1 MHELE
6 LLNNDDKNIIVLKAS
21 LGEMI
26 SDIEHEIN
34 NPLAIIS
41 GRSNILKKYLD
52 YLPSEQQTTFNK
64 EINSIKN
71 SANRIHNIVH
81 RVNIISNFNK
91 VPGLSNFKAD
101 EGIRD
106 LLELC
111 KYRIEKFQIQL
122 SVSEISPSIIHLNYN
137 TFQILLFN
145 SLLYFI
151 EYLKDLK
158 TSKQINLNTKNEG
171 NNYIINLSA
180 EHSENVALDEKTVF
194 FHKTICSIAKANSIE
209 FSINNSANSTLIQL
223 IIKNN

>member
-6 LLNNDDKNIIVLKAS
+6 LLNNDDKNTIVLKAS

-52 YLPSEQQTTFNK
+52 YLPIEQQSTFNK
-64 EINSIKN
+64 EISSIKN

-81 RVNIISNFNK
+81 RVNTISNYNK
-91 VPGLSNFKAD
+91 VPGPSKFKAD

-111 KYRIEKFQIQL
+111 KYRIEKYQIQL
-122 SVSEISPSIIHLNYN
+122 SVSEISPVTIHMNYN
-137 TFQILLFN
+137 TFQIILFN
-145 SLLYFI
+145 CLLYFI
-151 EYLKDLK
+151 EYLKELK
-158 TSKQINLNTKNEG
+158 TAKQINLSTKNEG
-171 NNYIINLSA
+171 NDYIINISA
-180 EHSENVALDEKTVF
+180 EHSENVSLDEKTAF
-194 FHKTICSIAKANSIE
+194 FHKTICSIAKDNSIE
-209 FSINNSANSTLIQL
+209 FNINNNSNSTLIQL
-223 IIKNN
+223 TLNNN